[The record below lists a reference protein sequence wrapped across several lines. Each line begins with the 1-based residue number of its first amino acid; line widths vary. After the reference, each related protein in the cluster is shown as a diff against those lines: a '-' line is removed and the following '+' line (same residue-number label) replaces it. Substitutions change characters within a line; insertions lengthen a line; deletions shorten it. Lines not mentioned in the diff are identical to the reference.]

1 MTPRRFLL
9 ALSFAVAA
17 WLAVAAFVAMLAG
30 CHRLLHLVGG
40 P

>member
-1 MTPRRFLL
+1 MTLRR
-9 ALSFAVAA
+9 ALVSLVFAVAA
-17 WLAVAAFVAMLAG
+17 WAAIGAFVLLLAG